1 MSPCSAVS
9 PPCLTRA
16 CSQNLITLAYAVVA
30 VGAVYLTRRLSNS
43 KRYGI
48 ELLSVPTDILFAVL
62 FLVKG
67 ALLNS
72 TRLDCEV
79 LLEEKFLDRGSVHQ
93 QITSLVKRVFGPFGI
108 DDIDRQCAGSLF
120 IYWIS
125 LVAM

>member
-1 MSPCSAVS
+1 
-9 PPCLTRA
+9 
-16 CSQNLITLAYAVVA
+16 VA
-30 VGAVYLTRRLSNS
+30 IAGVYFSHKMPNS
-43 KRYGI
+43 KRYGL
-48 ELLSVPTDILFAVL
+48 ELVSVPADILFAVL

-79 LLEEKFLDRGSVHQ
+79 LLEAKFLERGSVNQ
-93 QITSLVKRVFGPFGI
+93 QITSLVKRVLGPFGI

>member
-1 MSPCSAVS
+1 MS
-9 PPCLTRA
+9 L
-16 CSQNLITLAYAVVA
+16 QNLITLVYAA
-30 VGAVYLTRRLSNS
+30 IGISAVYLSHKMSNS
-43 KRYGI
+43 KRYRL
-48 ELLSVPTDILFAVL
+48 ELLSIPTDLLLAVL

-79 LLEEKFLDRGSVHQ
+79 LLEEKFLDRGSVNQ